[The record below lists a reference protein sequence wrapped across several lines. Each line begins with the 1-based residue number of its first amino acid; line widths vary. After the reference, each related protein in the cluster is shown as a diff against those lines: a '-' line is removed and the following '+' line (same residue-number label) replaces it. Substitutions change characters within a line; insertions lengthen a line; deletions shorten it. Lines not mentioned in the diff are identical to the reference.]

1 MVVNNHDNE
10 FIYWKVI
17 YKEASHVPQD
27 GNDGMHS
34 LHRPTLISPKA
45 VEREVRRNNN

>member
-27 GNDGMHS
+27 GNDGIA
-34 LHRPTLISPKA
+34 RTLISPKA